1 MLQALHHR
9 SQWQSLQLLHLEGHV
24 FYAVSF
30 TYKGELAWLGVGQRE
45 ETNSV
50 YPGNCSCYCKRPWR
64 AHYKLL
70 CEAVPPWSASHV
82 ASPQPPGWGP
92 RSASATRLSRAAGPR
107 GRGGDPRPGLRTAS
121 MKARGA
127 AARWRHRR
135 PARPRLLYTRGGGGA
150 RVLRRLQPCK
160 TPRSSPSRGTTGQ
173 LFYPAGAP
181 QSRVRPGNNDLEPE
195 EGQLAVKIL

>member
-9 SQWQSLQLLHLEGHV
+9 SQWQSLQLLHLDGHV

-107 GRGGDPRPGLRTAS
+107 GRGGGSEARSQDSFHESPGCGRPLEAPAPGTSPPSLHPRWWRCACPQETPALQNTA
-121 MKARGA
+121 
-127 AARWRHRR
+127 
-135 PARPRLLYTRGGGGA
+135 
-150 RVLRRLQPCK
+150 
-160 TPRSSPSRGTTGQ
+160 
-173 LFYPAGAP
+173 LF
-181 QSRVRPGNNDLEPE
+181 SE
-195 EGQLAVKIL
+195 